1 MIMVITKVSGLVELQ
16 LRFSEIIVN
25 VQCNHEHALY

>member
-16 LRFSEIIVN
+16 LRFSDIIVY

>member
-1 MIMVITKVSGLVELQ
+1 MIMVITKVSGLVE
-16 LRFSEIIVN
+16 FSDIIVY